1 MVYYYHKKI
10 YNYFINFMLSL
21 KSAIVQ
27 KVLTY
32 FFINS
37 SSRHYINELARILD
51 LDPKNLYRK
60 LKEMEGEGLLLSEI
74 SGKQKY
80 YFLNNSFLLL
90 EQYKA
95 IFNKTIGIEGLLKKL
110 VGSSNSILRAY
121 IFGSYAKDKMDIHS
135 DIDLLIVGDCSVLE
149 IAEKIA
155 KLEKSIGREIN
166 LLNLSFNEYE
176 KRKNKKGDLINNIL
190 IDKIINLK

>member
-1 MVYYYHKKI
+1 
-10 YNYFINFMLSL
+10 MLSL

-149 IAEKIA
+149 ISEKIT

-166 LLNLSFNEYE
+166 LLNLSFDEYE